1 MSYRSTWDGR
11 SGYSGKRHT
20 LRNLLLVLLA
30 LGILCFGVLEGLI
43 YSGARTRVTGEP
55 GVMVVFGC
63 KVNRDGPGAML
74 KDRLDTVLDYLED
87 HPETTVVLSGG
98 KGDDEHVSEARGMYD
113 YLVANGADGE
123 RLWMEGNSRNTWQ
136 NVNYTLELMEE
147 KDLNAGNG
155 VVLVSSGF
163 HLTRIKML
171 WSRAGGTANVST
183 LAAPTSSLYTTVHM
197 FFREPLALVKS
208 FVFDR

>member
-87 HPETTVVLSGG
+87 HPETNVVLSGG

-123 RLWMEGNSRNTWQ
+123 RLVLFPRIPG
-136 NVNYTLELMEE
+136 
-147 KDLNAGNG
+147 AGKAVDG
-155 VVLVSSGF
+155 GQFPKYMAECQL
-163 HLTRIKML
+163 H
-171 WSRAGGTANVST
+171 AGADGGKG
-183 LAAPTSSLYTTVHM
+183 P
-197 FFREPLALVKS
+197 E
-208 FVFDR
+208 